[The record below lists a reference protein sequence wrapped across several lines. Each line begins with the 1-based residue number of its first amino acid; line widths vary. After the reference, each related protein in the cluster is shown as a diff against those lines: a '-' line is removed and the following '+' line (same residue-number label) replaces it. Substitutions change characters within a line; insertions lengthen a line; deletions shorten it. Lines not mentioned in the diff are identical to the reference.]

1 MGSVR
6 RIGFWISVLA
16 LFGVLLVAPG
26 VLMRVAMTP
35 YFFSDVAQIPPA
47 SAALILGA
55 SIIRGAP
62 SPILA
67 ARAEAGKDLYEYGK
81 VPVLLLS
88 GAVEPNYNEVA
99 AMRQYLVDAGIPERD
114 IALDEAGVD
123 TFSSMYRA
131 HNVLLA
137 DSLIIVTQD
146 FHLPRAVFLARAMH
160 IKAYGLAASR
170 GGTVY
175 DYLREIP
182 ASWKALWDVLVH
194 RVPPEAPNL
203 APLMISGI
211 AAR

>member
-1 MGSVR
+1 
-6 RIGFWISVLA
+6 
-16 LFGVLLVAPG
+16 
-26 VLMRVAMTP
+26 MRVAMTP
-35 YFFSDVAQIPPA
+35 YFFSDVTQIPHA

-62 SPILA
+62 SPVLA
-67 ARAEAGKDLYEYGK
+67 ARTEAGKMLYENGK

-88 GAVEPNYNEVA
+88 GAVEPNYDEVA
-99 AMRQYLVDAGIPERD
+99 AMRQYLVNAGIPDKD
-114 IALDEAGVD
+114 IALDEAGFD

-146 FHLPRAVFLARAMH
+146 FHLPRAVFLARALH

-170 GGTVY
+170 GGSIY

-182 ASWKALWDVLVH
+182 ASWKALWDLSVH
-194 RVPPEAPNL
+194 RVPSEAPHL
-203 APLMISGI
+203 APLLISGI